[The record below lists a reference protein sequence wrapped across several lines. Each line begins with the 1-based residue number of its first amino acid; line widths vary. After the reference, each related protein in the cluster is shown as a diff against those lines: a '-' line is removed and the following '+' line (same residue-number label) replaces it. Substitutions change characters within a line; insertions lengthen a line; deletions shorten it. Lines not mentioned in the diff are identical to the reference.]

1 MPSFP
6 SISEA
11 GLNMTSTG
19 CDMDRQSSHGIPPA
33 VVGRLLYYISGDSR
47 SALRLTCKPWC
58 RAVDKVMPLR
68 RPAANTLPAEILL
81 QIFHRLA
88 PRDFDNAR
96 RTCSQWMRVSLD
108 QDLLQRMLQRAGWWD
123 SWLRDCQN
131 SSLVVGEEE
140 SLVWKMSKRFATEC
154 VLSGRKV
161 NVERPGFLTTAVVD
175 FSQLS
180 QRQRAVEF
188 RRPSQ
193 PVIAEIEPANAD
205 ATNQFHVS
213 NCGKY
218 LLVASSRTIFVYRL
232 LTKTT
237 GPSTGDDVD
246 VALVARI
253 TCPAE
258 VLATTIDTSTSKLAV
273 AALLHNRLAMI
284 CDLVPAKDEPFV
296 DLHRTKYTMELASR
310 HFIYN
315 VCSTNDPPQSVSI
328 CPGRRCLAFGSGTG
342 FELRWINGQ
351 TNQDCRKQFPMSQ
364 PSEILHFFPSRPHV
378 PRELRII
385 SSLAGPSLP
394 GCSCRSVPYGRG
406 ERPKCPFHLLAD
418 VQSLTRWDPQHNGDP
433 SLVIATHCHNYRA
446 IPIND
451 GLHVLYVEPR
461 TGHLCIGSDAPIG
474 GPTSLTKVFVCIPPL
489 GNGVSEGIKEG
500 MVPTVFAAGS
510 DLNWGLRVVASYQ
523 DRLVLYSVPLDV
535 FNVIRKER
543 ERQGDGVMG
552 DSDLARDWFLDNQRS
567 RKRRDSLVQ
576 NQNGDWEFLLSVS
589 YRPTAMM
596 WPFQIYG
603 KDIGRVNDV
612 VELAL
617 QSSNGGARIWAF
629 DASGKTNVIDVD
641 TFTST
646 AQPAAE
652 IPCKS
657 VSVGSDGDV
666 AAVQF
671 LNRSDLEAAPQLSR
685 KRKYYDQ
692 EDFSSQHT
700 GTYGSHT
707 SILNEEEQPGL
718 SQLMT
723 AAAKRRASFAACIVD
738 LNIPELSA
746 REGPWMEDVSVM

>member
-1 MPSFP
+1 
-6 SISEA
+6 
-11 GLNMTSTG
+11 
-19 CDMDRQSSHGIPPA
+19 
-33 VVGRLLYYISGDSR
+33 
-47 SALRLTCKPWC
+47 
-58 RAVDKVMPLR
+58 MPLR

-108 QDLLQRMLQRAGWWD
+108 QDLLQRMLKRAGWWD
-123 SWLRDCQN
+123 SWLRDYQ
-131 SSLVVGEEE
+131 SSSPVVGEEE

-154 VLSGRKV
+154 LLSGRKV
-161 NVERPGFLTTAVVD
+161 NVERLGFLTTAVVD

-180 QRQRAVEF
+180 HRERAAEF
-188 RRPSQ
+188 RRLSQ
-193 PVIAEIEPANAD
+193 PVIAEIEPASFD
-205 ATNQFHVS
+205 ATKQFHVS
-213 NCGKY
+213 NCGTY
-218 LLVASSRTIFVYRL
+218 LLLTSSRTIFVYRL
-232 LTKTT
+232 LTRTA
-237 GPSTGDDVD
+237 GSSTRDDAD

-273 AALLHNRLAMI
+273 AALLHNRLGMV
-284 CDLVPAKDEPFV
+284 CDLVPAKGEPSV
-296 DLHRTKYTMELASR
+296 ARAKYTMELASR

-315 VCSTNDPPQSVSI
+315 VCSAHDPPRSVSI

-342 FELRWINGQ
+342 FELRWIDGQ

-364 PSEILHFFPSRPHV
+364 PSEILHFFPGRPSL

-385 SSLAGPSLP
+385 SSLAGPGLP
-394 GCSCRSVPYGRG
+394 GCSCRSVPHGG
-406 ERPKCPFHLLAD
+406 ERLKCPFHLLAD
-418 VQSLTRWDPQHNGDP
+418 VQSLTRWDPQHNGDS
-433 SLVIATHCHNYRA
+433 SLVRATHCHNYRA
-446 IPIND
+446 IPVND

-474 GPTSLTKVFVCIPPL
+474 GPTSLTKVFVCVPPPS
-489 GNGVSEGIKEG
+489 NSVSDGIKEG

-510 DLNWGLRVVASYQ
+510 DLNWGLRVVAAYQ

-589 YRPTAMM
+589 YRPTAIM

-603 KDIGRVNDV
+603 KEIGRVNDV

-652 IPCKS
+652 IPCKF

-666 AAVQF
+666 APVQF
-671 LNRSDLEAAPQLSR
+671 IDRSDLEAAPQPSR
-685 KRKYYDQ
+685 KRKHYDQ
-692 EDFSSQHT
+692 EDFGSQHT
-700 GTYGSHT
+700 GAHWLPFSM
-707 SILNEEEQPGL
+707 LKEEEQPGL

-746 REGPWMEDVSVM
+746 REGPWVEDVSVM

>member
-1 MPSFP
+1 
-6 SISEA
+6 
-11 GLNMTSTG
+11 
-19 CDMDRQSSHGIPPA
+19 
-33 VVGRLLYYISGDSR
+33 
-47 SALRLTCKPWC
+47 
-58 RAVDKVMPLR
+58 MPLR
-68 RPAANTLPAEILL
+68 RPMTNTLPVEILL

-96 RTCSQWMRVSLD
+96 RTCSQWMRASLD
-108 QDLLQRMLQRAGWWD
+108 QDLLQSMLKRAGWWD
-123 SWLRDCQN
+123 SWLRDCQ
-131 SSLVVGEEE
+131 SSILVVGEEE

-154 VLSGRKV
+154 LLSGRKV

-180 QRQRAVEF
+180 HGQRAAEF

-193 PVIAEIEPANAD
+193 PVITEIEHPQTHVD
-205 ATNQFHVS
+205 ATSQFHVS

-218 LLVASSRTIFVYRL
+218 LLVASNRTIFVYRL
-232 LTKTT
+232 LARTA
-237 GPSTGDDVD
+237 GSSTSDDAD

-258 VLATTIDTSTSKLAV
+258 VLATTIDTSSAKLAV
-273 AALLHNRLAMI
+273 AALLHNRLGMV
-284 CDLVPAKDEPFV
+284 CDLVPASNEPSV
-296 DLHRTKYTMELASR
+296 DLRHARYAMELASR
-310 HFIYN
+310 HLIYN
-315 VCSTNDPPQSVSI
+315 ICSANDPPRSVSI
-328 CPGRRCLAFGSGTG
+328 CPGRRCVAFGSGTG

-364 PSEILHFFPSRPHV
+364 PSEILHFFPSRPGS

-385 SSLAGPSLP
+385 SSLAGPGLP
-394 GCSCRSVPYGRG
+394 GCSCHGVNYGG
-406 ERPKCPFHLLAD
+406 ERPRCPFHLQAD

-433 SLVIATHCHNYRA
+433 GLIRATHCHNYRA
-446 IPIND
+446 IPVND

-461 TGHLCIGSDAPIG
+461 IGHLCIGSDAPIG
-474 GPTSLTKVFVCIPPL
+474 GPTSLTRALVCVPPFD
-489 GNGVSEGIKEG
+489 NSVPEGIKES

-510 DLNWGLRVVASYQ
+510 DLNWGLRVVAAYQ

-576 NQNGDWEFLLSVS
+576 NQSGDWEFLLSVS
-589 YRPTAMM
+589 YRPTVMM

-603 KDIGRVNDV
+603 KEIGRVNDV

-646 AQPAAE
+646 TQPATD
-652 IPCKS
+652 ILCKS
-657 VSVGSDGDV
+657 VSVGSDGNV
-666 AAVQF
+666 APVQF
-671 LNRSDLEAAPQLSR
+671 VDRSELEAAPQLSR
-685 KRKYYDQ
+685 KRKHYDQ
-692 EDFSSQHT
+692 EDFSSQYT
-700 GTYGSHT
+700 GTHW
-707 SILNEEEQPGL
+707 LHAPLLEDEEQQLGL

-723 AAAKRRASFAACIVD
+723 AAAKRRYSFAACIVD

-746 REGPWMEDVSVM
+746 REGPWVEDVSVM

>member
-1 MPSFP
+1 
-6 SISEA
+6 
-11 GLNMTSTG
+11 
-19 CDMDRQSSHGIPPA
+19 MDWQSSHGIPLA
-33 VVGRLLYYISGDSR
+33 VVDRLLHYIPHDSR

-58 RAVDKVMPLR
+58 RAIDKVTPLR
-68 RPAANTLPAEILL
+68 RPVANTLPAEILL

-108 QDLLQRMLQRAGWWD
+108 RDLLQRMLKRAGWWD
-123 SWLRDCQN
+123 SWLRDCQS

-140 SLVWKMSKRFATEC
+140 SSVWKMSKRFATEC
-154 VLSGRKV
+154 LLSGRKV

-180 QRQRAVEF
+180 QRQRAAEF

-193 PVIAEIEPANAD
+193 PVITEIEPQTHVD
-205 ATNQFHVS
+205 GTPLFHVS
-213 NCGKY
+213 DCGRY
-218 LLVASSRTIFVYRL
+218 LLVASNRIISVYRL
-232 LTKTT
+232 LSMRADF
-237 GPSTGDDVD
+237 STSPDAD

-258 VLATTIDTSTSKLAV
+258 VMATTIDTSSLKLTV
-273 AALLHNRLAMI
+273 AALLHSRLGMV
-284 CDLVPAKDEPFV
+284 CDLVPATDGPCA
-296 DLHRTKYTMELASR
+296 DLRRTKYAMELVSR

-315 VCSTNDPPQSVSI
+315 VCSANDPPQSVSI
-328 CPGRRCLAFGSGTG
+328 CPGRRCVAFGSGTG

-364 PSEILHFFPSRPHV
+364 PSEVLHFFPSRPNA

-385 SSLAGPSLP
+385 SSLAGPGLP
-394 GCSCRSVPYGRG
+394 GCSCHGVHDGG
-406 ERPKCPFHLLAD
+406 KRPKCPFHLSAD

-433 SLVIATHCHNYRA
+433 DLVRATHCHNYHA

-474 GPTSLTKVFVCIPPL
+474 GPTSLTKTFVCVPPFD
-489 GNGVSEGIKEG
+489 NSASEGISEG
-500 MVPTVFAAGS
+500 MAPTVFAAGS
-510 DLNWGLRVVASYQ
+510 DLSWGLRVVAAYQ

-603 KDIGRVNDV
+603 KEIGRVNDV

-646 AQPAAE
+646 AQPAAD

-657 VSVGSDGDV
+657 VSVDTDGTVSPAQLVD
-666 AAVQF
+666 
-671 LNRSDLEAAPQLSR
+671 RSVLEAAPQLTR
-685 KRKYYDQ
+685 KRKHYDQ
-692 EDFSSQHT
+692 ENFSSQHT
-700 GTYGSHT
+700 NAHW
-707 SILNEEEQPGL
+707 LDAPMLREEEPSEL
-718 SQLMT
+718 SQLVT
-723 AAAKRRASFAACIVD
+723 AAATKRRYSFAACIVD
-738 LNIPELSA
+738 LNIPELNA
-746 REGPWMEDVSVM
+746 REGPWVEDVSVM